1 MKKMPLLQLLHH
13 KFPQFSR
20 KALYARILCGEVA
33 VNGEHHRDPQFKV
46 PLDSEIR
53 FEQRKYVS
61 RGGLKLEAAL
71 TMWQLPVEGKVF
83 LDAGASTGGFT
94 DCLLQYGAQKV
105 HAVDVGYNQIDYSL
119 RKDPR
124 VRVLER
130 TNIMHVQELSPP
142 PHAAV
147 ADLSFRSLRG
157 AAAHIISLTT
167 EQWMVGLLKPQF
179 EAASEQLEAFNGV
192 VRAEEDAYRILQEV
206 TDYLKEEGLQVRAV
220 VPSPVSGRKG
230 NREFLLLLTGGR
242 CDIFAG
248 ERFSDKDSFT
258 R

>member
-1 MKKMPLLQLLHH
+1 MKKLPLLQLLHT

-20 KALYARILCGEVA
+20 KALYARVLCGEVA
-33 VNGEHHRDPQFKV
+33 VNGEHHRDPQLKV
-46 PLDSEIR
+46 SIDSEIKL
-53 FEQRKYVS
+53 EQRKYVS

-71 TMWQLPVEGKVF
+71 TMWQLPVEEKVF

-94 DCLLQYGAQKV
+94 DCLLQHGAQKV
-105 HAVDVGYNQIDYSL
+105 HAVDVGYNQLDYSL

-124 VRVLER
+124 VLVLER
-130 TNIMHVQELSPP
+130 TNVMHVQELKPP

-179 EAASEQLEAFNGV
+179 EAASEHLKAFDGV
-192 VRAEEDAYRILQEV
+192 VRAEEDAYRILHEV
-206 TDYLKEEGLQVRAV
+206 TESLKDEGLQVRAV
-220 VPSPVSGRKG
+220 APSPVSGRKG
-230 NREFLLLLTGGR
+230 NREFLLLLTGGL
-242 CDIFAG
+242 CNIFAG
-248 ERFSDKDSFT
+248 EWFSDKDTFT
-258 R
+258 C